1 MSKLFNFC
9 FGRFFLLFFFT
20 VFLSGCHSATSWEEA
35 RALFAEGKHQE
46 AEKAFRG
53 FLEAHPNSPLAA
65 EAFFYLGRSLA
76 AQGRFSEAL
85 EAYEKTIASGSS
97 DWMQPALLA
106 CAELYAEQ
114 LKNPRKAAEYYERA
128 LTQAQQAQ
136 AFREAARVLIQVK
149 LDEVKKY
156 LSAGKVSE
164 AQALLAQVLQTYP
177 MALADPDLKAQVDRF
192 RDQSDRAVA
201 LRKAEMDHL
210 YIRQDIPFNTSMEV
224 FFPKT
229 EAVLDPSVYAVS
241 ASGRRLVKRA
251 RTEDGAVH
259 LYWAERLPNQ
269 EAVTFQWI
277 PQTQGADL
285 AAWSP
290 DEKAVAYRL
299 KKGKWYTLEV
309 YDVYAKKRARLY
321 ETTRP
326 TLGRHPAWHPSGE
339 FLAFTYEGKV
349 GLVKKDGTQKVLFNV
364 NHYLSPDV
372 ELTWSAD
379 GTMLFYRKTGGEK
392 KKALEGLL
400 VFDILGKT
408 QVVRR

>member
-1 MSKLFNFC
+1 MSRLFNFC
-9 FGRFFLLFFFT
+9 AGGFFF
-20 VFLSGCHSATSWEEA
+20 VVLLIGCRPAASWEQA

-53 FLEAHPNSPLAA
+53 FVEAQPNSPLAA

-85 EAYEKTIASGSS
+85 EAYEKTIASGSL
-97 DWMQPALLA
+97 DWAQPALLA

-114 LKNPRKAAEYYERA
+114 LKNPQKAAEYYERA

-156 LSAGKVSE
+156 LSAGKAAE

-177 MALADPDLKAQVDRF
+177 IALADPDLKAQVDRF

-201 LRKAEMDHL
+201 LMQAEMDRL
-210 YIRQDIPFNTSMEV
+210 YIRQDIPFHSSMEI
-224 FFPKT
+224 FFPKA
-229 EAVLDPSVYAVS
+229 EALLDPSVYAVS
-241 ASGRRLVKRA
+241 ASGRRIVKRT
-251 RTEDGAVH
+251 RTQDGTTH

-277 PQTQGADL
+277 PRIQGADL
-285 AAWSP
+285 AVWSP
-290 DEKAVAYRL
+290 DEKAVAYRC

-309 YDVYAKKRARLY
+309 YDVYAKKRVRLY
-321 ETTRP
+321 ETTSS
-326 TLGRHPAWHPSGE
+326 TLGRQPAWHPSGK
-339 FLAFTYEGKV
+339 FLAFTYEGKL
-349 GLVKKDGTQKVLFNV
+349 GLVKADGAQKVLFNV

-372 ELTWSAD
+372 ELAWSAD
-379 GTMLFYRKTGGEK
+379 GTMLFYRKISGK
-392 KKALEGLL
+392 KERTLEGLL
-400 VFDILGKT
+400 IFDILGKT
-408 QVVRR
+408 QLAGR